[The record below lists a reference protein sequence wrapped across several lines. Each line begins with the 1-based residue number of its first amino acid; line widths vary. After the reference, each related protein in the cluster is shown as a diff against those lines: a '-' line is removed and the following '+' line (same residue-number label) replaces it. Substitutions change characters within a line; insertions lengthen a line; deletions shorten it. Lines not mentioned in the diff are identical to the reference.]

1 MASIFCHLQQF
12 CIPLLS
18 SYYSLSCGG
27 MGKAGRSILTSCSGA
42 LGVLL
47 DIQIALNYHLITQY
61 KYVSLSQPLYKA
73 YEENRIVGA
82 AEKKKNY

>member
-1 MASIFCHLQQF
+1 
-12 CIPLLS
+12 
-18 SYYSLSCGG
+18 

-47 DIQIALNYHLITQY
+47 DIQIALNYYLMTQY
-61 KYVSLSQPLYKA
+61 KNVSLSQLLYKA

-82 AEKKKNY
+82 AEKKNYLLAAK